1 MDLFRTISENLSLP
15 EEKVRNTIELLNS
28 DNTIPFIARYRKEV
42 TGNLDEEQILK
53 IKIELQRVENLED
66 RRKTVLESIA
76 GQGKLTESLN
86 QQILTAKTLSIL
98 EDLYLPYRPKRRT
111 RGMIAREKGLEP
123 LAQMILQQK
132 VSSKSLQSLVYAF
145 INEQVPDG
153 SSAIAGASDIIAE
166 MINDNAFIR
175 QIVREKG
182 LAFGK
187 FVCEKTRGAED
198 KRKVYEHYYQ
208 FELPIKHLKPH
219 QILAINRGE
228 KEKVLTAGI
237 TIPDRDWLTAIY
249 SQYAPDSKSLFHD
262 ILQLAIEDGAKRLL
276 LPSIERDIRRT
287 LTDSAESHAIEVFA
301 RNLRGLLTQPPLS
314 GQVILAIDPGFRT
327 GSKVAVVDQTGKL
340 LDTATIYPHPPHNRK
355 DESYQVIEKLI
366 KQHKVTLIVI
376 GNGTASRETES
387 FVAEITKKDQKLSYL
402 ITSEAGASV
411 YSASKLARKEFPE
424 LDVSMRGAVSIGRRV
439 QDPLAE
445 LVKIDPKSIGVG
457 LYQHDVNQT
466 QLSLALDQT
475 VESVVNTV
483 GADVNTASAQL
494 LTYIAGIGPALAE
507 KIIDYRDKN
516 GPFKDRKGIS
526 NVPGMGTKS
535 FEQSAGFLR
544 IRDGINPLDATA
556 IHPESYS
563 IAQSILDQVQ
573 QTAKNSALGNPAVIE
588 EFKVKTDLAAMAKSN
603 NTGLPTLED
612 ILDEIARPGRDPR
625 QDIPKPIL
633 RKDILSMDDLSQG
646 MALKGTIRNVVDFG
660 AFVDIGVKIDGL
672 LHRSKIKSGTTLRVG
687 DIIDVCVISIDHERG
702 RIALEL
708 KETMND
714 DNKQRGDC
722 RI

>member
-1 MDLFRTISENLSLP
+1 MDLFRTIAENLSLP
-15 EEKVRNTIELLNS
+15 EGKVRNTIELLNS
-28 DNTIPFIARYRKEV
+28 DNTVPFIARYRKEV
-42 TGNLDEEQILK
+42 TGNLDEEQINT

-66 RRKTVLESIA
+66 RRMTVLESIT
-76 GQGKLTESLN
+76 GQGKLTETLK

-132 VSSKSLQSLVYAF
+132 VSSKSLQSLVNAF
-145 INEQVPDG
+145 INEQVPDE
-153 SSAIAGASDIIAE
+153 SSAIAGANDIIAE
-166 MINDNAFIR
+166 MINDNATIR
-175 QIVREKG
+175 QRVREKG

-187 FVCEKTRGAED
+187 FICDKTRGVED
-198 KRKVYEHYYQ
+198 KRKVYELYYQ
-208 FELPIKHLKPH
+208 FELLVKHLKPH

-228 KEKVLTAGI
+228 KEKVLKGSI

-249 SQYAPDSKSLFHD
+249 SQYAPDSKSLFHN
-262 ILQLAIEDGAKRLL
+262 ILQAAIEDGAKRLL

-287 LTDSAESHAIEVFA
+287 LTESAESHAIIVFA
-301 RNLRGLLTQPPLS
+301 RNFRGLLTQPPLS

-327 GSKVAVVDQTGKL
+327 GSKVAVVDQTSKL
-340 LDTATIYPHPPHNRK
+340 LDTATIYPHPPQNRK
-355 DESYQVIEKLI
+355 AESYQVIEKLI

-387 FVAEITKKDQKLSYL
+387 FIAEITKKEPELNYL

-475 VESVVNTV
+475 VESVVNAV

-507 KIIDYRDKN
+507 KIIDYRDEN
-516 GPFKDRKGIS
+516 GPFKDRMAIS
-526 NVPGMGTKS
+526 NVPGVGAKS

-544 IRDGINPLDATA
+544 IRNSINPLDATA

-563 IAQSILDQVQ
+563 IAQSILDQVH
-573 QTAKNSALGNPAVIE
+573 QTGNNGALGNSAAIE
-588 EFKVKTDLAAMAKSN
+588 NFRGITDLATLAKSL

-612 ILDEIARPGRDPR
+612 ILDEISRPGRDPR
-625 QDIPKPIL
+625 QNIPKPIL

-660 AFVDIGVKIDGL
+660 AFVDIGVKVDGL

-687 DIIDVCVISIDHERG
+687 DIIDVCILSIDHERG
-702 RIALEL
+702 RIALEM
-708 KETMND
+708 KETAHAGIE
-714 DNKQRGDC
+714 Q
-722 RI
+722 

>member
-1 MDLFRTISENLSLP
+1 MDLFRSIAENLSLP

-28 DNTIPFIARYRKEV
+28 DNTVPFIARYRKEV
-42 TGNLDEEQILK
+42 TGNLDEEQIHK

-66 RRKTVLESIA
+66 RRKTVLETISE
-76 GQGKLTESLN
+76 QGKLTESLK
-86 QQILTAKTLSIL
+86 QQILTANTLTIL

-111 RGMIAREKGLEP
+111 RGMSAREKGLEP

-132 VSSKSLQSLVYAF
+132 MSSISLQSLLNAF
-145 INEQVPDG
+145 INEQVPD
-153 SSAIAGASDIIAE
+153 SSAAIAGASDIIAE
-166 MINDNAFIR
+166 MINDNATIR
-175 QIVREKG
+175 QTVREKG

-187 FVCEKTRGAED
+187 FICEKARGAED
-198 KRKVYEHYYQ
+198 QRKVYELYYQ
-208 FELPIKHLKPH
+208 FELLVKHLKPH

-228 KEKVLTAGI
+228 KEKVLKAGI
-237 TIPDRDWLTAIY
+237 TISDKDWLTAIY
-249 SQYAPDSKSLFHD
+249 SQYTPDRNSLFHD
-262 ILQLAIEDGAKRLL
+262 ILQAAIKDGAERLL

-287 LTDSAESHAIEVFA
+287 LTESAESHAIEVFG

-327 GSKVAVVDQTGKL
+327 GSKVAVIDQTGKL
-340 LDTATIYPHPPHNRK
+340 LETATIYPHPPQNRK
-355 DESYQVIEKLI
+355 AESCQVIAKMI
-366 KQHKVTLIVI
+366 KQHSVTLIVI
-376 GNGTASRETES
+376 GNGTASRETEA
-387 FVAEITKKDQKLSYL
+387 FIAEITKKDPKLNYL

-475 VESVVNTV
+475 VESVVNAI
-483 GADVNTASAQL
+483 GADINTASAQL

-507 KIIDYRDKN
+507 KIIDYRDDN
-516 GPFKDRKGIS
+516 GPFKARMAIN
-526 NVPGMGTKS
+526 NVPGMGAKS

-563 IAQSILDQVQ
+563 IAQYILDQVH
-573 QTAKNSALGNPAVIE
+573 QTGKNGALGNSAAIE
-588 EFKVKTDLAAMAKSN
+588 NFKSSTDLAALAESL
-603 NTGLPTLED
+603 NTGLPTLKD

-660 AFVDIGVKIDGL
+660 AFVDIGVKVDGL

-687 DIIDVCVISIDHERG
+687 DIINVFVLSIDHERE
-702 RIALEL
+702 RIALEM
-708 KETMND
+708 KETAYD
-714 DNKQRGDC
+714 GIEQ
-722 RI
+722 

>member
-1 MDLFRTISENLSLP
+1 MDLFRIIAKNLSLS
-15 EEKVRNTIELLNS
+15 EEKVRNTIELINS
-28 DNTIPFIARYRKEV
+28 DNTVPFIARYRKEV
-42 TGNLDEEQILK
+42 TGNLDEEQIHK

-66 RRKTVLESIA
+66 RRLTVLESIA
-76 GQGKLTESLN
+76 DQGKLTESLK

-132 VSSKSLQSLVYAF
+132 VSSKSLHSLVNAF
-145 INEQVPDG
+145 INDQVPDG
-153 SSAIAGASDIIAE
+153 ASAIAGASDIIAE
-166 MINDNAFIR
+166 MINDNATIR

-182 LAFGK
+182 FAFGK

-198 KRKVYEHYYQ
+198 NRKVYELYYQ
-208 FELPIKHLKPH
+208 FELLVKHLKPH

-228 KEKVLTAGI
+228 KEKLLKAGI
-237 TIPDRDWLTAIY
+237 TIPERDWLTAIF
-249 SQYAPDSKSLFHD
+249 SQYAPNSKSLFHN
-262 ILQLAIEDGAKRLL
+262 ILQAAIEDGAKRLL

-287 LTDSAESHAIEVFA
+287 LTENAESHAIEVFA
-301 RNLRGLLTQPPLS
+301 RNIRGLLTQPPLT

-327 GSKVAVVDQTGKL
+327 GSKIAVVDQTGKL
-340 LDTATIYPHPPHNRK
+340 LDTATIYPHPPQNK
-355 DESYQVIEKLI
+355 SAESYQVIDKLI
-366 KQHKVTLIVI
+366 KQHKITLIVI

-387 FVAEITKKDQKLSYL
+387 FIAEITKKETKLNYL

-466 QLSLALDQT
+466 QLSHALDQT
-475 VESVVNTV
+475 VESVVNAV

-507 KIIDYRDKN
+507 KIVDYRDEN
-516 GPFKDRKGIS
+516 GPFKDRMEIS
-526 NVPGMGTKS
+526 NVPGMGAKS

-544 IRDGINPLDATA
+544 IRDSINPLDATA

-563 IAQSILDQVQ
+563 IAQSILDQIP
-573 QTAKNSALGNPAVIE
+573 QTGKNDALGNSAAIE
-588 EFKVKTDLAAMAKSN
+588 NFRSNTDLAALAISL
-603 NTGLPTLED
+603 NTGLPTLDD
-612 ILDEIARPGRDPR
+612 ILGEIARPGRDPR

-660 AFVDIGVKIDGL
+660 AFVDIGVKVDGL
-672 LHRSKIKSGTTLRVG
+672 LHRSKIKSGTAVKVG
-687 DIIDVCVISIDHERG
+687 DIIDVCVLSIDHERG
-702 RIALEL
+702 RIALEM
-708 KETMND
+708 KETVHD
-714 DNKQRGDC
+714 DIEQ
-722 RI
+722 

>member
-1 MDLFRTISENLSLP
+1 MDLFRSIAENLSLP

-28 DNTIPFIARYRKEV
+28 DNTVPFIARYRKEV
-42 TGNLDEEQILK
+42 TGNLDEEQIHK

-66 RRKTVLESIA
+66 RRKTVLETISE
-76 GQGKLTESLN
+76 QGKLTESLK
-86 QQILTAKTLSIL
+86 QQILTANTLTIL
-98 EDLYLPYRPKRRT
+98 EDLYLPFRPKRRT
-111 RGMIAREKGLEP
+111 RGMSAREKGLEP

-132 VSSKSLQSLVYAF
+132 VSSISLQSLLNAF
-145 INEQVPDG
+145 IHEQVPD
-153 SSAIAGASDIIAE
+153 SSAAIAGASDIIAE
-166 MINDNAFIR
+166 MINDNATIR
-175 QIVREKG
+175 QTVREKG

-187 FVCEKTRGAED
+187 FICEKARGAED
-198 KRKVYEHYYQ
+198 QRKVYELYYQ
-208 FELPIKHLKPH
+208 FELLVKHLKPH

-228 KEKVLTAGI
+228 KEKVLKAGI
-237 TIPDRDWLTAIY
+237 TISDKDWLTAIY
-249 SQYAPDSKSLFHD
+249 SQYTPNRNSLFHD
-262 ILQLAIEDGAKRLL
+262 ILQAAIKDGAERLL

-287 LTDSAESHAIEVFA
+287 LTESAESHAIEVFG

-327 GSKVAVVDQTGKL
+327 GSKVAVIDQTGKL
-340 LDTATIYPHPPHNRK
+340 LETATIYPHPPQNRK
-355 DESYQVIEKLI
+355 AESCQVIAKMI
-366 KQHKVTLIVI
+366 KQHSVTLIVI
-376 GNGTASRETES
+376 GNGTASRETEA
-387 FVAEITKKDQKLSYL
+387 FIAEITKKDPKLNYL

-475 VESVVNTV
+475 VESVVNAI
-483 GADVNTASAQL
+483 GADINTASAQL

-507 KIIDYRDKN
+507 KIIDYRDDN
-516 GPFKDRKGIS
+516 GPFKARMAIN
-526 NVPGMGTKS
+526 NVPGMGAKS

-563 IAQSILDQVQ
+563 IAQSILDQVH
-573 QTAKNSALGNPAVIE
+573 QTGKNGALGNSAAIE
-588 EFKVKTDLAAMAKSN
+588 NFKSSTDLAALAESL
-603 NTGLPTLED
+603 NTGLPTLKD

-660 AFVDIGVKIDGL
+660 AFVDIGVKVDGL

-687 DIIDVCVISIDHERG
+687 DIINVFVLSIDHERE
-702 RIALEL
+702 RIALEM
-708 KETMND
+708 KETAYD
-714 DNKQRGDC
+714 GIEQ
-722 RI
+722 